1 MKQNQKGITIVA
13 LVVTIVV
20 LLILAAITI
29 GSLKSDNGIIK
40 EANTAKKAVE
50 MQALE
55 EQIEMAIIKAEQ
67 KHRNPTLEQV
77 IEEIEKIE
85 HVTKVDKETGEIE
98 NDLGDPIKGKLDD
111 YIKKGNT
118 EENTTGNNTTG
129 GEITKPD
136 EAKVQITKNPSNIE
150 TIEKNK
156 DIKFEIEA
164 EGEGSKTYQWYQN
177 NTNTNNGGTEIRG
190 ETNPTYTIPASE
202 VTTALNETYYYCTV
216 TLKNGTATDTKA
228 SLPAKLNVVEKA
240 KITKQPEEIRVI
252 AGKTNVNF
260 EVVAT
265 GEGTLT
271 YKWYKNLNNTTTG
284 GTEVGTGTT
293 YNIATANVTNTLSGN
308 YYYCMVTQKYGS
320 STATVTSNAVNLF
333 VVSPVTIT
341 KQPIS
346 ANVKEGTV
354 VTFSITATGTGI
366 TGYQWYQNSTSGN
379 SGGTAISGATSAT
392 YTIPAGSVTTAL
404 SGKYYYCVVSQ
415 TYGSSNTTV
424 ASNGV
429 PLIVTQKTV
438 EDYKNSGGVLSET
451 DPTTIK
457 DTNGN
462 KVVVPEGFKIAED
475 SANDVTG
482 GVVIEDVS
490 HGDTTAGSQFVW
502 IPVGTVKYSGGT
514 KTINLDRYTFADD
527 GTPAAYGDKA
537 INVYFQE
544 LSISS
549 SGNATAKDIEAFKTS
564 VPKNGGYYIGRYE
577 ARTPIQRTSSSTST
591 LDIVTTRPNDYVYNY
606 VTQVNAATQ
615 SRAMYNGSTTSFTSD
630 LMNSYAWDTAI
641 VFLQEFDNRN
651 NKSTVYSWQSSLNK
665 TFAIKGTNNL
675 SAPQQDKI
683 CNVWDMASND
693 WEWTTETSIDPY
705 NLNKACVYIDGSYY
719 GSYNFASNR

>member
-1 MKQNQKGITIVA
+1 
-13 LVVTIVV
+13 
-20 LLILAAITI
+20 
-29 GSLKSDNGIIK
+29 
-40 EANTAKKAVE
+40 
-50 MQALE
+50 
-55 EQIEMAIIKAEQ
+55 
-67 KHRNPTLEQV
+67 
-77 IEEIEKIE
+77 
-85 HVTKVDKETGEIE
+85 
-98 NDLGDPIKGKLDD
+98 
-111 YIKKGNT
+111 
-118 EENTTGNNTTG
+118 
-129 GEITKPD
+129 
-136 EAKVQITKNPSNIE
+136 
-150 TIEKNK
+150 
-156 DIKFEIEA
+156 
-164 EGEGSKTYQWYQN
+164 
-177 NTNTNNGGTEIRG
+177 
-190 ETNPTYTIPASE
+190 
-202 VTTALNETYYYCTV
+202 
-216 TLKNGTATDTKA
+216 
-228 SLPAKLNVVEKA
+228 
-240 KITKQPEEIRVI
+240 
-252 AGKTNVNF
+252 
-260 EVVAT
+260 
-265 GEGTLT
+265 
-271 YKWYKNLNNTTTG
+271 
-284 GTEVGTGTT
+284 
-293 YNIATANVTNTLSGN
+293 
-308 YYYCMVTQKYGS
+308 MVTQKYGS

-527 GTPAAYGDKA
+527 GTPTAQGDKV
-537 INVYFQE
+537 ISNYYQE
-544 LSISS
+544 LSSS
-549 SGNATAKDIEAFKTS
+549 SYGNTTAKGIEDFKTS
-564 VPKNGGYYIGRYE
+564 AIKNGGYYIGRYE
-577 ARTPIQRTSSSTST
+577 ARNGNLEEVEIEIEKISYTAKPLPLEEPEESEISIKGGIRSNKDESGIKIEKENVKLKKATVKKD
-591 LDIVTTRPNDYVYNY
+591 DIVYNNIE
-606 VTQVNAATQ
+606 QQEAAKL
-615 SRAMYNGSTTSFTSD
+615 SRMMYDKDNNTFTSD
-630 LMNSYAWDTAI
+630 LINGYAWDTAI
-641 VFLQEFDNRN
+641 VFLQEFDDRSD
-651 NKSTVYSWQSSLNK
+651 KRSPYRIEGSLNK
-665 TFAIKGTNNL
+665 SFANKGTNYL
-675 SAPQQDKI
+675 ETVSQQDRI
-683 CNVWDMASND
+683 CNIWDMASNCQ
-693 WEWTTETSIDPY
+693 EWTTEGVKTIDDIEVYHIYRGGAYNESSYSPESRILQKGNYKNEVCSFRSILY
-705 NLNKACVYIDGSYY
+705 LKN
-719 GSYNFASNR
+719 